1 MTVLG
6 LISMNLCPISPRRLT
21 CGYLTRIRNI
31 LDMCDTLK
39 KRSILN
45 RKAESPTARLGR
57 RRVWATFMLIAFISC
72 FSKDYSVADKPR
84 ATHYKQYAFIKL
96 NHSFTEFYCLDE
108 LYHHESRW
116 NPSARNGSHYGIP
129 QGRSKYL
136 AKVDGFKQVDWGIKY
151 NLNRYGSMCKALNHF
166 KIKGWH

>member
-1 MTVLG
+1 V
-6 LISMNLCPISPRRLT
+6 
-21 CGYLTRIRNI
+21 
-31 LDMCDTLK
+31 CDTLNK
-39 KRSILN
+39 HVILN
-45 RKAESPTARLGR
+45 HKAGPPRARPGR
-57 RRVWATFMLIAFISC
+57 CRVWATLLLITFN
-72 FSKDYSVADKPR
+72 FVFVKDYSVADKPR
-84 ATHYKQYAFIKL
+84 TTHYKQYAFIKL

-151 NLNRYGSMCKALNHF
+151 NLHRYGSMCKALNHF
-166 KIKGWH
+166 KTKGWH